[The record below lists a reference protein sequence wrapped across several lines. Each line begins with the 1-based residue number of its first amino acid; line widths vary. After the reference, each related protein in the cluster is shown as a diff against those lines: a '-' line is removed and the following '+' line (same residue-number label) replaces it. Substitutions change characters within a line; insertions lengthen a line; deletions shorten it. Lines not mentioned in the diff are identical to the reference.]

1 MKTHRVACRPKR
13 KRGAGYELFLKEM
26 FREHFSPQQIA
37 GKLRTIN
44 ILGYE
49 RTYACR
55 ETIYNAIYA
64 LPGGEFRKELREG
77 DLIKGK
83 GNASAVGTLVER
95 LILA

>member
-1 MKTHRVACRPKR
+1 MKTRRVACRPKR
-13 KRGAGYELFLKEM
+13 KGVSGNELFLKEM

-49 RTYACR
+49 RTYVCR
-55 ETIYNAIYA
+55 ETIYNAIYV

-77 DLIKGK
+77 DLSK

-95 LILA
+95 ISG